1 MTALSRFWLPG
12 AWLVL
17 VAMGIF
23 LTIMPQRRA
32 IDLLVTQ
39 EAVYSDAARKGEDGA
54 DELAQLTAKLKLIRT
69 TAEGKTKPIPVRGD
83 VASLIRDLTAEL
95 DQRGITEHEIAT
107 GMADEIGGV
116 LSIPVSINLTG
127 SFLGIYASI
136 QWLESMPRLIRVLR
150 LEIEKP
156 GRSAKEQLTASNN
169 AVKAELVVNVYY
181 DPSKLNEGLSMTD
194 AQGGRRE

>member
-1 MTALSRFWLPG
+1 MSALSRIWLPG

-17 VAMGIF
+17 VAMGVF

-32 IDLLVTQ
+32 IDLLETQ

-54 DELAQLTAKLKLIRT
+54 DELAQLTAKLERIRA
-69 TAEGKTKPIPVRGD
+69 TAQRKTKPIPVRGD

-107 GMADEIGGV
+107 GIADEIGGV

-127 SFLGIYASI
+127 SFLGIYTSI
-136 QWLESMPRLIRVLR
+136 EWLESMPRLIRVLR
-150 LEIEKP
+150 LEIKKP

-181 DPSKLNEGLSMTD
+181 DPAKLNAGLSMTD
-194 AQGGRRE
+194 ALGGSP